1 MGQKQKR
8 QQQQQQTQQKKQT
21 HMHLSLK
28 TVKGMAKEK
37 LSALFVHTNS
47 RFPTS
52 LIKSVFISTPEISP
66 HPYSLKYPTLEF

>member
-1 MGQKQKR
+1 
-8 QQQQQQTQQKKQT
+8 
-21 HMHLSLK
+21 MHLILK

-52 LIKSVFISTPEISP
+52 
-66 HPYSLKYPTLEF
+66 H

>member
-8 QQQQQQTQQKKQT
+8 QQQQTHHKKQT

-28 TVKGMAKEK
+28 TVKEMAKEK

-66 HPYSLKYPTLEF
+66 HPSSLKYPILEF